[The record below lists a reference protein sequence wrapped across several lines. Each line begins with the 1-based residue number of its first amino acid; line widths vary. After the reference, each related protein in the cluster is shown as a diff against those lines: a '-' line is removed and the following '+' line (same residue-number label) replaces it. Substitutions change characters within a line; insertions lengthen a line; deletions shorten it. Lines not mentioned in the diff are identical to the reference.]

1 MGRLSALCCVLL
13 ALHFPV
19 LLAAQQ
25 EAWEYTFRPGDSLW
39 KIAEKYTTSASN
51 WVEIQQ
57 LNSDR
62 LGPNRKILPGT
73 RIEIPLAMLKSQPTP
88 ARVIALNGGGSLV
101 RANGEQEALTLDTK
115 IYSGDRV
122 MTAVGQNLRIQFADK
137 SELQVLAE
145 TEVVFDRLSHH
156 QQSGM
161 VDTRIRL
168 NSGRLN
174 TRVNRLSDDS
184 RYEIRTPAAITAV
197 RGTGFRLSSDS
208 SQVTRTEVSEGRVAV
223 AAGGVE
229 KALSAGYGILAEEG
243 KPLSEPVR
251 LLAAPVISAHRE
263 VDRGSLQFGWS
274 ALDGAEYY
282 RYQLAQDQAFNQITR
297 DNTVPQNTVILS
309 DLQPG
314 SYYLRVRGV
323 DRLKLEGANA
333 SLDFRVQQPVQEP
346 EPNRKIT
353 MPIGVLLLIP

>member
-1 MGRLSALCCVLL
+1 
-13 ALHFPV
+13 
-19 LLAAQQ
+19 
-25 EAWEYTFRPGDSLW
+25 
-39 KIAEKYTTSASN
+39 
-51 WVEIQQ
+51 

-73 RIEIPLAMLKSQPTP
+73 RIEIPLSMLKVQPTP
-88 ARVIALNGGGSLV
+88 ARVIALSGGGTLV
-101 RANGEQEALTLDTK
+101 RASGEREALTLDTK
-115 IYSGDRV
+115 LYSGDRV
-122 MTAVGQNLRIQFADK
+122 ITEAGQNLRIQFADK

-184 RYEIRTPAAITAV
+184 HYEIRTPAAITAV

-208 SQVTRTEVSEGRVAV
+208 NQITRTEVSEGLVAV

-229 KALSAGYGILAEEG
+229 KALSAGFGILAEKG

-251 LLAAPVISAHRE
+251 LLAAPEIIRQQLIN
-263 VDRGSLQFGWS
+263 RNTLQLSWVE
-274 ALDGAEYY
+274 LDGAENY
-282 RYQLAQDQAFNQITR
+282 RYQLAQDLAFNRITL
-297 DNTVPQNTVILS
+297 DEVTALSTVELN

-314 SYYLRVRGV
+314 SYFLRLRGI
-323 DRLKLEGANA
+323 DRLQLQGADT
-333 SLDFRVQQPVQEP
+333 SLDFTIQSPALEP
-346 EPNRKIT
+346 EPKIKT
-353 MPIGVLLLIP
+353 TVPIGVLLLIP